1 MSNSIIVSIVDFC
14 ALHRWPVIVAGTLL
28 MAATAGFDYERFSI
42 TTDVE
47 ALISQSLP
55 WHQRQ
60 LAFAKAF
67 PQSGIAAVI
76 SAPTAENA
84 EQATNAL
91 AQRLAKSP
99 DLFRA
104 VVQPDSGAFFEQNGL
119 LFVSLAE
126 VKKSIGG
133 LSKAQFLIS
142 ELASDPTLRG
152 ALKALSFAVQGVEGG
167 QVKIDQFA
175 WPLSLADKTL
185 SDVLSGKA
193 ATFSWQELT
202 RGQPAKPSQ
211 LRHFVEIN
219 PVLDFGEL
227 QPGARATSEIR
238 QAVADL
244 DLVRKFGAKVQLTG
258 QVPMNDDQFSVIRH
272 SAVRDTLTAL
282 LGVLIILWFALRS
295 WNIIAAV
302 LFSLMV
308 GLAVT
313 SALGLAMVGAFNL
326 ISIAFFVLF
335 VGLGVDFGIQFSVRY
350 RSERHEHHNL
360 RGALRGAARKVG
372 APLTLAAAATA
383 VAFFSFIPTDYKGLS
398 ELGLIAGCGM
408 LIAFLCSIALLPAM
422 LALLNPPGEPASIGF
437 NALAPLDSF
446 LQRHRVAVIAITVIA
461 VLAGTPLLLHLP
473 FDFNPI
479 NLQNPNSPSVV
490 TYREL
495 QRNPETNGSDAEV
508 LAPNLDQADIIAKR
522 LAVLPEVSRTLTLSS
537 FIPTD
542 QDQKITAINSA
553 SQGLGSALNPKQQ
566 QPAPSDED
574 LVAAIRATSA
584 DLQKAARNASGA
596 AADSAR
602 HVSELLTRLAQSDAN
617 MRSNAGA
624 AIVPPLIVDLDQL
637 RNGLD
642 PQPVTVK
649 TLPPDLV
656 RAWLS
661 ADGRARVQVLPKGE
675 LSDTSGLRN
684 FATAILAAE
693 PSTTGPAVSYYE
705 SGETVTRAFIE
716 AGILALAVIAVLLFI
731 ALRRIADV
739 LLILVPLLLAG
750 TVTLEVCVMTGLALN
765 FANIIALPLL
775 LGVGVAFKIYYTMAW
790 RAGKTGLLQ
799 STLTRAV
806 IFSAMTNAI
815 AFGSMAASSYPG
827 MSSMG
832 KLMALALFCTLTSAV
847 LFQPVLMGRPRKLEG
862 ETPRPDS
869 SPAPA
874 EEGDVRELLR
884 EFRQTHR
891 KSNRV

>member
-1 MSNSIIVSIVDFC
+1 MLNSVIVLIVDFC
-14 ALHRWPVIVAGTLL
+14 ARHRWLVIVVGTLL
-28 MAATAGFDYERFSI
+28 MAATAGFDYGRFSI

-47 ALISQSLP
+47 ALISQNLP
-55 WHQRQ
+55 WHKRQ
-60 LAFAKAF
+60 LAFAAAF
-67 PQSGIAAVI
+67 PGNGITAVI
-76 SAPTAENA
+76 HATTAENA

-91 AQRLAKSP
+91 AQRLAKNP

-104 VVQPDSGAFFEQNGL
+104 VVQSDSGAFFEQNGL
-119 LFVSLAE
+119 LFDSIAE
-126 VKKSIGG
+126 VKKSIGS

-142 ELASDPTLRG
+142 ELAADPSLRG
-152 ALKALSFAVQGVEGG
+152 ALKALSFAAQGVEGG
-167 QVKIDQFA
+167 QIRIDQLT
-175 WPLSLADKTL
+175 WPLLLADKTL
-185 SDVLSGKA
+185 SDVMAGKP
-193 ATFSWQELT
+193 ATFSWQELA
-202 RGQPAKPSQ
+202 RGEAPRSSQ
-211 LRHFVEIN
+211 LRHFIQIN
-219 PVLDFGEL
+219 PVLHFGEL
-227 QPGARATSEIR
+227 QPGARATA
-238 QAVADL
+238 AVRRASADL
-244 DLVRKFGAKVQLTG
+244 DLDGKFGAKVELTG

-295 WNIIAAV
+295 WKIIAAV
-302 LFSLMV
+302 TFSLMV

-350 RSERHEHHNL
+350 RSERHERNDL
-360 RGALRGAARKVG
+360 RGALRGAASKVG

-408 LIAFLCSIALLPAM
+408 LIAFLCSITLLPAM
-422 LALLNPPGEPASIGF
+422 LALLNPPGEPVSVGF

-446 LQRHRVAVIAITVIA
+446 LQRHRIAVIAGTVVV

-479 NLQNPNSPSVV
+479 NLQNPNAPSVV

-495 QRNPETNGSDAEV
+495 QKNPETSGNDAEV
-508 LAPNLDQADIIAKR
+508 LAPNLDQANVTAKR

-542 QDQKITAINSA
+542 QDQKITAISSA
-553 SQGLGSALNPKQQ
+553 SKDLGSALEPKQKQ
-566 QPAPSDED
+566 TAPSDQD
-574 LVAAIRATSA
+574 LVAAIGTTSA
-584 DLQKAARNASGA
+584 DLLKAAGGTSGPG
-596 AADSAR
+596 ADSAR
-602 HVSELLTRLAQSDAN
+602 HVSELLTRLAQSDAARRN
-617 MRSNAGA
+617 KLGA
-624 AIVPPLIVDLDQL
+624 AIVPSLIADLDQL
-637 RNGLD
+637 RNSLD

-649 TLPPDLV
+649 TLPPGLV
-656 RAWLS
+656 HAWLS
-661 ADGRARVQVLPKGE
+661 PDGQARIQVLPRGD
-675 LSDTSGLRN
+675 LSDTNALRK
-684 FATAILAAE
+684 FASAILAAE
-693 PSTTGPAVSYYE
+693 PSATGPAISYYE
-705 SGETVTRAFIE
+705 SGETVTHAFIE
-716 AGILALAVIAVLLFI
+716 AGIIALVSIAVLLFI
-731 ALRRIADV
+731 ALRRVTDV
-739 LLILVPLLLAG
+739 LLTLVPLLLAG

-815 AFGSMAASSYPG
+815 AFGSMAVSSYPG

-847 LFQPVLMGRPRKLEG
+847 LFQPVLMGQPRQQ
-862 ETPRPDS
+862 DS
-869 SPAPA
+869 DSRRRDPLPAPA
-874 EEGDVRELLR
+874 E
-884 EFRQTHR
+884 
-891 KSNRV
+891 

>member
-1 MSNSIIVSIVDFC
+1 MLNSVIVSIVDFC
-14 ALHRWPVIVAGTLL
+14 ARHRWPVIAIGTLL
-28 MAATAGFDYERFSI
+28 MVATAGFDYKRFSI

-55 WHQRQ
+55 WHRRQ
-60 LAFAKAF
+60 FAFAEAF
-67 PQSGIAAVI
+67 PQNGIAAVI
-76 SAPTAENA
+76 SAPTPENA
-84 EQATNAL
+84 DQATDAL
-91 AQRLAKSP
+91 AQRLAKSA

-119 LFVSLAE
+119 LFDTLAD
-126 VKKSIGG
+126 VKKSMGG
-133 LSKAQFLIS
+133 LSKTQFLIA
-142 ELASDPTLRG
+142 ELAGDPSLRG
-152 ALKALSFAVQGVEGG
+152 ALKALSFAAQGVEGG
-167 QVKIDQFA
+167 QVRIDQLA

-193 ATFSWQELT
+193 ATFSWQVLT
-202 RGQPAKPSQ
+202 RGQPAKSSQ

-227 QPGARATSEIR
+227 QPGARATAGIR

-244 DLVRKFGAKVQLTG
+244 DLGSKFSAKVELTG

-295 WNIIAAV
+295 WKIIAAV
-302 LFSLMV
+302 IFSLMV
-308 GLAVT
+308 GLAAT

-350 RSERHEHHNL
+350 RSERHEHNSL

-408 LIAFLCSIALLPAM
+408 LIAFLCSITLLPAM
-422 LALLNPPGEPASIGF
+422 LALLNPPGEPASVGF
-437 NALAPLDSF
+437 KALAPLDSF
-446 LQRHRVAVIAITVIA
+446 LQRHRVAVIASTILV

-479 NLQNPNSPSVV
+479 NLQNPNAPSVV

-495 QRNPETNGSDAEV
+495 QRNPETSGNDAEV
-508 LAPNLDQADIIAKR
+508 LAPNLNQADVTAKR
-522 LAVLPEVSRTLTLSS
+522 LAGLAEVSRALTLSS

-542 QDQKITAINSA
+542 QDQKITAITSV

-566 QPAPSDED
+566 QPAPSDQD
-574 LVAAIRATSA
+574 LVAAMRATSA
-584 DLQKAARNASGA
+584 DLMRAAGAASGPG
-596 AADSAR
+596 ADSAR
-602 HVSELLTRLAQSDAN
+602 HVSELLTRLAQSDAAT
-617 MRSNAGA
+617 RKRVRA
-624 AIVPPLIVDLDQL
+624 AIVPPLIADLDQL
-637 RNGLD
+637 RNSLD
-642 PQPVTVK
+642 PRPVTVK
-649 TLPPDLV
+649 TLPPGLV
-656 RAWLS
+656 GAWLS
-661 ADGRARVQVLPKGE
+661 PEGRARVQVLPRGD
-675 LSDTSGLRN
+675 LSDTNGLRK

-693 PSTTGPAVSYYE
+693 PSATGPAISYYE

-716 AGILALAVIAVLLFI
+716 AGILALVSIAVLLFI
-731 ALRRIADV
+731 ALRRVTDV
-739 LLILVPLLLAG
+739 LLTLVPLLLAG
-750 TVTLEVCVMTGLALN
+750 AVTLEVCVMTGLALN

-799 STLTRAV
+799 SSLTRAV

-815 AFGSMAASSYPG
+815 AFGSMAVSNYPG

-832 KLMALALFCTLTSAV
+832 ELMALALFCTLAAAV
-847 LFQPVLMGRPRKLEG
+847 LFQPVLMGRPRQLEG
-862 ETPRPDS
+862 GSPRPDPL
-869 SPAPA
+869 PAPA
-874 EEGDVRELLR
+874 EEGDVRQLLR
-884 EFRQTHR
+884 ESRQAHR
-891 KSNRV
+891 